1 MKERTEAA
9 NRLRANARSL
19 RKNMTKEERRLWYEF
34 LKDLPVQVRRQHMI
48 DCYIVDFYCAA
59 AKLVIE
65 LDGSQHY
72 DPAGQAKDRDR
83 DRYLRSR
90 GLEVARYS
98 NLDIAQNF
106 SGVCEDILRRIAASK
121 PSPYGADSPYQGE
134 MSRRDK
140 GGRDRWLAE
149 RDG

>member
-1 MKERTEAA
+1 MHYDNK
-9 NRLRANARSL
+9 NVKLAREL
-19 RKNMTKEERRLWYEF
+19 RKNMTPWERKLWYCF
-34 LKDLPVQVRRQHMI
+34 LKRYPVRFFRQKEIEH
-48 DCYIVDFYCAA
+48 YIVDFYCAA

-121 PSPYGADSPYQGE
+121 PSP
-134 MSRRDK
+134 
-140 GGRDRWLAE
+140 
-149 RDG
+149 

>member
-34 LKDLPVQVRRQHMI
+34 LKELPVGVKRQYVI

-72 DPAGQAKDRDR
+72 DPAGQARDRDR
-83 DRYLRSR
+83 DQYLRSR
-90 GLEVARYS
+90 GLEVVRYT

-121 PSPYGADSPYQGE
+121 PSPCGE
-134 MSRRDK
+134 GGSRSETDEEKSRTF
-140 GGRDRWLAE
+140 
-149 RDG
+149 